1 MRSNPL
7 FAILLFLSGI
17 LFLSNSAM
25 RPAIS
30 SLESLRKGMYVSR
43 DIQSGIFSQV
53 FYDPDSLQ
61 LMAYQSCFAGE
72 CHQNTFRLTEQYDAL
87 VSEDSLTQGV
97 VKILLVA
104 RGESELSITGL
115 IVYPDAEPQRFYQRF
130 DKE

>member
-17 LFLSNSAM
+17 LFLSNSAL
-25 RPAIS
+25 RPTIS

-43 DIQSGIFSQV
+43 DSQSGVFSQV

-72 CHQNTFRLTEQYDAL
+72 CHQNTFWLTEQHDAL
-87 VSEDSLTQGV
+87 VSEDSLTEGV
-97 VKILLVA
+97 IKILLVA
-104 RGESELSITGL
+104 QSESELSITGL
-115 IVYPDAEPQRFYQRF
+115 VYYPDAEPQRFYQRF

>member
-7 FAILLFLSGI
+7 FAVLLFLSGI
-17 LFLSNSAM
+17 LFLSNSAS
-25 RPAIS
+25 RPTIS

-43 DIQSGIFSQV
+43 DHQSGVFSQV

-72 CHQNTFRLTEQYDAL
+72 CHQNTFRLTAQHNAL

-97 VKILLVA
+97 IKILLVA
-104 RGESELSITGL
+104 QGEAELSITGL
-115 IVYPDAEPQRFYQRF
+115 VYYPDTEPQRFYQQF